1 MKKKKNT
8 SKEIYLN
15 NVYAWGGDFA
25 DPKKLKGVLAGSL
38 GSAVG
43 SVLDTTVGGGM
54 TDTTGGKIGSGI
66 SNIGGQVGNAL
77 SAVNPLLGGIVS
89 AASGLVGGL
98 ATRAFGADF
107 NEETIADIENQN
119 RQMSNTVVASGSNSD
134 IMAQWA
140 DQEWGDN
147 FTKSDLGKEGW
158 FSNAVTDK
166 YNTLKKEQQAARNRV
181 LSSYDNAIENTEK
194 QSTLN
199 MLANYSALGGPI
211 HIKPSK
217 RGTFT
222 AAATKHGMGVQAFAN
237 RVLANKENYSP
248 AMVKKANFARNA
260 AKWHADGGFLTH
272 GGIFNNGV
280 TTIGN
285 GDSHENNP
293 YEGVPMGVDPQ
304 GVPNLVEEN
313 EVIWNDYVFSNR
325 LKTNKEI
332 RSKYKMRESKE
343 MSFADMAKKLSKESE
358 ERPNDPISKRGLEAN
373 LTQLAMEQEGLKMNK
388 DKKNS
393 KSAGNKF
400 WGGGPVRYDYQ
411 HPTIDDYKSD
421 TDNIDDIE
429 LEDIVIPEQV
439 EITNPKFAGFGTT
452 EYDSKG
458 LKGMMRDWDK
468 DKNPFASYLRYT
480 PLIGNITG
488 IAQNLLSKP
497 DYSAAD
503 RLNKAAADL
512 STAPRI
518 GYTPLGDYMSYIP
531 VDTNILTNKLTAESA
546 GLRNTLLNSSS
557 PSRTAALLAAD
568 YNAQNAL
575 GDAYLKAAEQN
586 LARKQAAAT
595 FNRGTNQ
602 ANAEMG
608 LKASMANAELAQ
620 KAKQLGL
627 SATLSAIQARDAVD
641 AARNAALN
649 TNINQFFT
657 GLGNIGKEQ
666 QIMKLLSTGKYGYD
680 ENGDLIYLGGD

>member
-8 SKEIYLN
+8 NKEIYLN

-38 GSAVG
+38 GSAAG
-43 SVLDTTVGGGM
+43 SVLNTTIGGGM
-54 TDTTGGKIGSGI
+54 TDTTGGKIGAGI
-66 SNIGGQVGNAL
+66 SNIGGKVGDAL
-77 SAVNPLLGGIVS
+77 STVNPLIGGIVS
-89 AASGLVGGL
+89 AASGLIGGL
-98 ATRAFGADF
+98 VTRTTGADF
-107 NEETIADIENQN
+107 NEEAIADIENQN

-140 DQEWGDN
+140 NQEWGDN
-147 FTKSDLGKEGW
+147 FTKDDLGKEGW

-166 YNTLKKEQQAARNRV
+166 YNALQKAQQAAQNRV
-181 LSSYDNAIENTEK
+181 LASYDNAIENTEK

-222 AAATKHGMGVQAFAN
+222 AAASRHNMGVQAFAN
-237 RVLANKENYSP
+237 RVLANKEDYSP

-260 AKWHADGGFLTH
+260 ARWHADGGFLTH

-280 TTIGN
+280 TIIGN

-293 YEGVPMGVDPQ
+293 YEGVQMGVDPQ

-313 EVIWNDYVFSNR
+313 EVIWNDYVFSDR
-325 LKTNKEI
+325 LKASKETKA
-332 RSKYKMRESKE
+332 KYKLRGNKE
-343 MSFADMAKKLSKESE
+343 MSFADVAKKLSKESE

-373 LTQLAMEQEGLKMNK
+373 LIQLAMEQENIRMKKVNK
-388 DKKNS
+388 NKES
-393 KSAGNKF
+393 NKF
-400 WGGGPVRYDYQ
+400 EKGGD
-411 HPTIDDYKSD
+411 I
-421 TDNIDDIE
+421 DNISLDDIT
-429 LEDIVIPEQV
+429 IPELVDIEGGLTPLELDMAHSRRVAQ
-439 EITNPKFAGFGTT
+439 EGLDASGNTNSFA
-452 EYDSKG
+452 
-458 LKGMMRDWDK
+458 
-468 DKNPFASYLRYT
+468 PYLRYV
-480 PLIGNITG
+480 PLVGNIAG
-488 IAQNLLSKP
+488 IAQNIFSKP

-503 RLNKAAADL
+503 RLNKAAADVA
-512 STAPRI
+512 TAPRV
-518 GYTPLGDYMSYIP
+518 GYTPLGDYMTYSPI
-531 VDTNILTNKLTAESA
+531 DTNVLTNKLSAESA
-546 GLRNTLLNSSS
+546 GLRNALRNSSS

-586 LARKQAAAT
+586 LARKQAVAT

-608 LKASMANAELAQ
+608 LKSSMANAELAQ

-627 SATLSAIQARDAVD
+627 TGISAAIS
-641 AARNAALN
+641 ARNAVDTARNTSLN
-649 TNINQFFT
+649 TNINHLMT
-657 GLGNIGKEQ
+657 GLGNIGKEEYTRNM
-666 QIMKLLSTGKYGYD
+666 IMSNPALYYFIDRLGNMSYKK
-680 ENGDLIYLGGD
+680 GD

>member
-8 SKEIYLN
+8 NKEIYLN

-25 DPKKLKGVLAGSL
+25 NPKKLKGVLAGSV
-38 GSAVG
+38 GSAAG
-43 SVLDTTVGGGM
+43 SVLNTTIGGGM
-54 TDTTGGKIGSGI
+54 TDTTGGKIGAGI

-98 ATRAFGADF
+98 ITRAAGADF
-107 NEETIADIENQN
+107 NEEAIADIENQN

-140 DQEWGDN
+140 NQEWGDN

-166 YNTLKKEQQAARNRV
+166 YNALQKEQNVAKNR
-181 LSSYDNAIENTEK
+181 LLASYDNAIENTEK

-260 AKWHADGGFLTH
+260 AKLHADGGFLTH

-280 TTIGN
+280 TIIGN

-293 YEGVPMGVDPQ
+293 YEGVQMGVDPQ

-313 EVIWNDYVFSNR
+313 EVIWNDYVFSDR
-325 LKTNKEI
+325 LKISKEI
-332 RSKYKMRESKE
+332 RSKYKMRKSKE

-358 ERPNDPISKRGLEAN
+358 ERSNDPISKRGLEAS
-373 LTQLAMEQEGLKMNK
+373 LTQLAMEQEGLKMKK
-388 DKKNS
+388 DKKT
-393 KSAGNKF
+393 KGNKF
-400 WGGGPVRYDYQ
+400 EYGGF
-411 HPTIDDYKSD
+411 PTS
-421 TDNIDDIE
+421 IDDIWKPFE
-429 LEDIVIPEQV
+429 VPEVSTYDDIPHTIKKEN
-439 EITNPKFAGFGTT
+439 EESSTT
-452 EYDSKG
+452 PY
-458 LKGMMRDWDK
+458 
-468 DKNPFASYLRYT
+468 ASYLRYT

-497 DYSAAD
+497 DYRAAD

-518 GYTPLGDYMSYIP
+518 GYTPLGDYMSYTP
-531 VDTNILTNKLTAESA
+531 VDTNVLTNKLTAESS

-557 PSRTAALLAAD
+557 PNRTAALLAAD
-568 YNAQNAL
+568 YNAQNSL
-575 GDAYLKAAEQN
+575 GDAYLKTAEQN
-586 LARKQAAAT
+586 LARKQAVAT

-602 ANAEMG
+602 ANAEIG

-627 SATLSAIQARDAVD
+627 SATLSAIQARDAID

-657 GLGNIGKEQ
+657 GLGNVGKEQ

-680 ENGDLIYLGGD
+680 KNGDLIYLGGE